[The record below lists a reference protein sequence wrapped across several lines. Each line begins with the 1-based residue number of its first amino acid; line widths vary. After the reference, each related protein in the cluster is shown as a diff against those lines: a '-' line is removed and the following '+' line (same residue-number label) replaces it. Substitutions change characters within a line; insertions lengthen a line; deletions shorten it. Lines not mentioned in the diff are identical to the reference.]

1 MITARVLRLL
11 SESLLVAAVVLTSGV
26 PLFAQQ
32 AVVHAS
38 SPFPKKIS
46 ESADAP
52 QRQGF
57 SLVLLLGDMQGV
69 DAQEALPA
77 SARRALADM
86 KDFLPYKSYRVLDTQ
101 WTLCCSSQ
109 SSTSISRL
117 RGVEDQEYEVELRS
131 TQEPAGRLSVRFFL
145 REPAPFR
152 TGMAKTADPDRASRI
167 DSEIFALEQQ
177 LIDLTAEQAIVRQK
191 SEVGLKDPADL
202 PRLNQR
208 IATTKD
214 RIQTLKRDL
223 PLASHDKSSDG
234 RSVIDTTFRMDV
246 GETVV
251 VGTSRLKGGSRA
263 LIALLTAVPA
273 KTKRP

>member
-1 MITARVLRLL
+1 MITARVLRVL
-11 SESLLVAAVVLTSGV
+11 SASIAVGAVALASGAS
-26 PLFAQQ
+26 LFAQQ
-32 AVVHAS
+32 AVEHAS
-38 SPFPKKIS
+38 SPFPKKVS
-46 ESADAP
+46 EAADAP

-57 SLVLLLGDMQGV
+57 SLVLLLGDMQGA
-69 DAQEALPA
+69 DAQEALPV
-77 SARRALADM
+77 SARRALTDM

-101 WTLCCSSQ
+101 WTLCCSNI

-131 TQEPAGRLSVRFFL
+131 AQEPAGRLSVRFFL
-145 REPAPFR
+145 REPGPFR
-152 TGMAKTADPDRASRI
+152 PGPVKTSDPDRAARI

-177 LIDLTAEQAIVRQK
+177 LIDLTAEQTITRQK

-202 PRLNQR
+202 PRLNER
-208 IATTKD
+208 IEKTKQ
-214 RIQTLKRDL
+214 RIQTLKREL
-223 PLASHDKSSDG
+223 PVASSDKGSDG
-234 RSVIDTTFRMDV
+234 RSVIDTTFRMDI

-273 KTKRP
+273 KTKRR

>member
-1 MITARVLRLL
+1 
-11 SESLLVAAVVLTSGV
+11 
-26 PLFAQQ
+26 
-32 AVVHAS
+32 
-38 SPFPKKIS
+38 
-46 ESADAP
+46 
-52 QRQGF
+52 
-57 SLVLLLGDMQGV
+57 
-69 DAQEALPA
+69 
-77 SARRALADM
+77 
-86 KDFLPYKSYRVLDTQ
+86 
-101 WTLCCSSQ
+101 
-109 SSTSISRL
+109 
-117 RGVEDQEYEVELRS
+117 
-131 TQEPAGRLSVRFFL
+131 
-145 REPAPFR
+145 
-152 TGMAKTADPDRASRI
+152 MAKTADPDRASRI

-177 LIDLTAEQAIVRQK
+177 LIDLTAEQAIIRQK

-208 IATTKD
+208 IATTKE

>member
-1 MITARVLRLL
+1 MAVGA
-11 SESLLVAAVVLTSGV
+11 VALASGV
-26 PLFAQQ
+26 SLFAQQ
-32 AVVHAS
+32 AVEHAS

-46 ESADAP
+46 EAGDAP

-57 SLVLLLGDMQGV
+57 SLVLLLGDMQGA
-69 DAQEALPA
+69 DAQEALPM
-77 SARRALADM
+77 SARRALTDM

-101 WTLCCSSQ
+101 WTLCCSNM

-131 TQEPAGRLSVRFFL
+131 SQEPAGRLSVRFFL
-145 REPAPFR
+145 REPGTFR
-152 TGMAKTADPDRASRI
+152 TTAVKAADPDRAARI

-177 LIDLTAEQAIVRQK
+177 LIDLTAEQTITRQK
-191 SEVGLKDPADL
+191 SEAGLKDPADL
-202 PRLNQR
+202 PRLSER
-208 IATTKD
+208 IEKTKQ
-214 RIQTLKRDL
+214 RIQTLKREL
-223 PLASHDKSSDG
+223 PVASSDKTSDG
-234 RSVIDTTFRMDV
+234 RSIIDTTFRMDI